1 MEVGCVGMQVQR
13 CAGQLFITITQYQR
27 WSTYKHKFGVCSQ
40 FWSFQSM
47 VIWFHAIG
55 HVARQHIIPE
65 QNHSQHHQEA
75 KENEFPQAPSK
86 TRLQPLKDTLQ
97 AHISWRFI
105 LGIPLF
111 SPVLPGELQDLFS
124 SVVKPLWNEDTFG
137 TLAVRNI
144 TQKQPVWSH
153 HWRSLLKETDY
164 LYWHVTVL
172 DTTKKILFQHVNLE
186 EICKGSPTLLSL
198 MWWSR

>member
-1 MEVGCVGMQVQR
+1 MGVGCASMQVQC
-13 CAGQLFITITQYQR
+13 CAGQLFITIAQYQR

-65 QNHSQHHQEA
+65 QNHSWHHQEA

-86 TRLQPLKDTLQ
+86 TCLQPLKDTLQ

-124 SVVKPLWNEDTFG
+124 SVVKPLCNEKTLSGLWPSGTSHRNNPYGHITEEAYWRKQTTYTDTS
-137 TLAVRNI
+137 
-144 TQKQPVWSH
+144 Q
-153 HWRSLLKETDY
+153 Y
-164 LYWHVTVL
+164 
-172 DTTKKILFQHVNLE
+172 
-186 EICKGSPTLLSL
+186 
-198 MWWSR
+198 